1 MNLLLNSLYE
11 LGKLWIEKENLE
23 TIDVL
28 LDAEKLKRRTK
39 KVILVEFKILSF
51 LNIKNQ
57 FLFFQ
62 FR

>member
-39 KVILVEFKILSF
+39 KVILVELDEVSENNFIF
-51 LNIKNQ
+51 N
-57 FLFFQ
+57 
-62 FR
+62 